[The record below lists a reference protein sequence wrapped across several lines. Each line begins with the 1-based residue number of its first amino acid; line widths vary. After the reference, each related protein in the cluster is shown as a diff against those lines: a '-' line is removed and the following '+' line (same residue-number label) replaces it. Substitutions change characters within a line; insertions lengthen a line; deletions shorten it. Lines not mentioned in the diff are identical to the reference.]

1 MVAFG
6 MIAASC
12 SNESVN
18 DVENA
23 VENIQVPVQVHVS
36 DFSVSQEEFPSGPTR
51 IGAARGTTRAAADPA
66 TYDGVKALTL
76 AFYAGDGT
84 EAFKTTQTKGSLEEG
99 EIFGEFALS
108 LPMGSYTMVV
118 IGHGLNA
125 GEPAITLTSPTAAT
139 FGEYPARETFAT
151 TQPVNITS
159 TSAVN
164 LSATLNRI
172 IAKLQVVS
180 TDGRTANATNVRMTM
195 SAGGKSFSPTTGFAT
210 VNTGFSNTVGISAAA
225 GSTSSSISYLFLTT
239 DEQTMD
245 VTIETLDADG
255 NTLFSKTVNNVPFK
269 RNRVTKLTG
278 TMYTNNS
285 VSGGFQI
292 ETAWEEQYDD
302 TF

>member
-1 MVAFG
+1 

-23 VENIQVPVQVHVS
+23 VENVQVPVQVHVS
-36 DFSVSQEEFPSGPTR
+36 DFSVSQEEFPSGSTR
-51 IGAARGTTRAAADPA
+51 SGAARGTTRAATDPA

-84 EAFKTTQTKGSLEEG
+84 EAFKTTQTKGALEEG
-99 EIFGEFALS
+99 ETFGEFALS

-118 IGHGLNA
+118 IGHGLND
-125 GEPAITLTSPTAAT
+125 GEPAVTVTSPTEAT

-151 TQPVNITS
+151 TQTVNITNA
-159 TSAVN
+159 SAVDI
-164 LSATLNRI
+164 SATLSRI
-172 IAKLQVVS
+172 IAKLRVVS
-180 TDGRTANATNVRMTM
+180 TDGRAANATNVRM
-195 SAGGKSFSPTTGFAT
+195 SFAAGGKSFNPTTGLAT
-210 VNTGFSNTVGISAAA
+210 IDTGFVNTVGISAAA

-245 VTIETLDADG
+245 VTIETLDEDG
-255 NTLFSKTVNNVPFK
+255 AVLFSKTVENVPFK
-269 RNRVTKLTG
+269 RNRVTNLTG
-278 TMYTNNS
+278 AMYTNNS
-285 VSGGFQI
+285 VSGAFQI
-292 ETAWEEQYDD
+292 ETEWEDQYDG

>member
-1 MVAFG
+1 

-23 VENIQVPVQVHVS
+23 VENIRVPVTVNVS
-36 DFSVSQEEFPSGPTR
+36 GFSVSQEEFSDGTTR
-51 IGAARGTTRAAADPA
+51 NGSVRGTTRAAADPA

-84 EAFKTTQTKGSLEEG
+84 EAYKHEQVKGSLEEG
-99 EIFGEFALS
+99 ETFGQFSLS

-118 IGHGLNA
+118 LAYGKNGDDDLV
-125 GEPAITLTSPTAAT
+125 LTSSTEAAYT
-139 FGEYPARETFAT
+139 GSHTRETFAT
-151 TQPVNITS
+151 TQAVNINS
-159 TSAVN
+159 TNSVN

-180 TDGRTANATNVRMTM
+180 TDGRAANATNVRM
-195 SAGGKSFSPTTGFAT
+195 SFAAGGKSFNPTTGLAT
-210 VNTGFSNTVGISAAA
+210 IDTGFVNTVGISASA
-225 GSTSSSISYLFLTT
+225 GSTSSAISYLFLTS
-239 DEQTMD
+239 DEQD
-245 VTIETLDADG
+245 VNVTIETLDEDG
-255 NTLFSKTVNNVPFK
+255 AVLFSKTVDSVPFK

-278 TMYTNNS
+278 AMYTNSS

-292 ETAWEEQYDD
+292 ETAWEEQYDG

>member
-1 MVAFG
+1 

-23 VENIQVPVQVHVS
+23 VENIRVPVTVNVS
-36 DFSVSQEEFPSGPTR
+36 GFSVSQEEFSDGATR
-51 IGAARGTTRAAADPA
+51 NGSVRGTTRAAADPA

-84 EAFKTTQTKGSLEEG
+84 EAYKHEQVKGSLEEG
-99 EIFGEFALS
+99 ETFGQFSLS

-118 IGHGLNA
+118 LAYGKNGDDDLV
-125 GEPAITLTSPTAAT
+125 LTSSTEAAYT
-139 FGEYPARETFAT
+139 GSHTRETFAT
-151 TQPVNITS
+151 TQAVNINS
-159 TSAVN
+159 TNSVN

-180 TDGRTANATNVRMTM
+180 TDGRAANATNVRM
-195 SAGGKSFSPTTGFAT
+195 SFAAGGKSFNPTTGLAT
-210 VNTGFSNTVGISAAA
+210 IDTGFVNTVGISASA
-225 GSTSSSISYLFLTT
+225 GSTSSAISYLFLAT
-239 DEQTMD
+239 DEQD
-245 VTIETLDADG
+245 VNVTIETLDEDG
-255 NTLFSKTVNNVPFK
+255 AVLFSKTVENVPFK
-269 RNRVTKLTG
+269 RNRVTRLSG
-278 TMYTNNS
+278 AMYTNSS

-292 ETAWEEQYDD
+292 ETAWEEQYDG

>member
-1 MVAFG
+1 

-23 VENIQVPVQVHVS
+23 VENIRVPVTVNVS
-36 DFSVSQEEFPSGPTR
+36 GFSVSQEEFSDGATR
-51 IGAARGTTRAAADPA
+51 NGSVRGTTRAAADPA

-84 EAFKTTQTKGSLEEG
+84 EAYKHEQVKGSLEEG
-99 EIFGEFALS
+99 ETFGQFSLS

-118 IGHGLNA
+118 LAYGKNGDDDLV
-125 GEPAITLTSPTAAT
+125 LTSSTEAAYT
-139 FGEYPARETFAT
+139 GSHTRETFAT
-151 TQPVNITS
+151 TQAVNINS
-159 TSAVN
+159 TNSVN

-180 TDGRTANATNVRMTM
+180 TDGRAANATNVRM
-195 SAGGKSFSPTTGFAT
+195 SFAAGGKSFNPTTGLAT
-210 VNTGFSNTVGISAAA
+210 IDTGFVNTVGISASA
-225 GSTSSSISYLFLTT
+225 GSTSSAISYLFLAT

-245 VTIETLDADG
+245 VTIETLDEDG
-255 NTLFSKTVNNVPFK
+255 AVLFSKTVENVPFK

-278 TMYTNNS
+278 AMYTNSS

-292 ETAWEEQYDD
+292 ETAWEDQYDG

>member
-1 MVAFG
+1 

-23 VENIQVPVQVHVS
+23 VENIRVPVTVNVS
-36 DFSVSQEEFPSGPTR
+36 GFSVSQEEFPGGSTRSG
-51 IGAARGTTRAAADPA
+51 AVRGTTRAAADPA

-84 EAFKTTQTKGSLEEG
+84 EAYKHEQVKGSLEEG
-99 EIFGEFALS
+99 ETFGQFSLS

-118 IGHGLNA
+118 LAYGKNGDDDLV
-125 GEPAITLTSPTAAT
+125 LTSSTEAAYT
-139 FGEYPARETFAT
+139 GSHTRETFAT
-151 TQPVNITS
+151 TQAVNINS
-159 TSAVN
+159 TNSVN

-180 TDGRTANATNVRMTM
+180 TDGRAANATNVRM
-195 SAGGKSFSPTTGFAT
+195 SFAAGGKSFNPTTGLAT
-210 VNTGFSNTVGISAAA
+210 IDTGFVNTVGISASA
-225 GSTSSSISYLFLTT
+225 GSTSSAISYLFLAT

-245 VTIETLDADG
+245 VTIETLDEDG
-255 NTLFSKTVNNVPFK
+255 AVLFSKTVDSVPFK

-278 TMYTNNS
+278 AMYTNSS

-292 ETAWEEQYDD
+292 ETAWEEQYDG

>member
-1 MVAFG
+1 

-23 VENIQVPVQVHVS
+23 VENIRVPVTVNVS
-36 DFSVSQEEFPSGPTR
+36 GFSVSQEEFSDGATR
-51 IGAARGTTRAAADPA
+51 NGSVRGTTRAAADPA

-84 EAFKTTQTKGSLEEG
+84 EAYKHEQVKGSLEEG
-99 EIFGEFALS
+99 ETFGQFSLS

-118 IGHGLNA
+118 LAYGKNGDDDLV
-125 GEPAITLTSPTAAT
+125 LTSSTEAAYT
-139 FGEYPARETFAT
+139 GSHTRETFAT
-151 TQPVNITS
+151 TQAVNINS
-159 TSAVN
+159 TNSVN

-180 TDGRTANATNVRMTM
+180 TDGRAANATNVRM
-195 SAGGKSFSPTTGFAT
+195 SFAAGGKSFNPTTGLAT
-210 VNTGFSNTVGISAAA
+210 IDTGFVNTVGISASA
-225 GSTSSSISYLFLTT
+225 GSTSSAISYLFLAT

-245 VTIETLDADG
+245 VTIETLDEDG
-255 NTLFSKTVNNVPFK
+255 AVLFSKTVENVPFK

-278 TMYTNNS
+278 AMYTNSS

-292 ETAWEEQYDD
+292 ETAWEEQYDG

>member
-1 MVAFG
+1 

-23 VENIQVPVQVHVS
+23 VENIRVPVTVNVS
-36 DFSVSQEEFPSGPTR
+36 GFSVSQEEFSDGATR
-51 IGAARGTTRAAADPA
+51 NGSVRGTTRAAADPA

-84 EAFKTTQTKGSLEEG
+84 EAYKHEQVKGSLEEG
-99 EIFGEFALS
+99 ETFGQFSLS

-118 IGHGLNA
+118 LAYGKNGDDDLV
-125 GEPAITLTSPTAAT
+125 LTSSTEAAYT
-139 FGEYPARETFAT
+139 GSHTRETFAT
-151 TQPVNITS
+151 TQAVNINS
-159 TSAVN
+159 TNSVN

-180 TDGRTANATNVRMTM
+180 TDGRAANATNVRM
-195 SAGGKSFSPTTGFAT
+195 SFAAGGKSFNPTTGLAT
-210 VNTGFSNTVGISAAA
+210 SNTGFSNTVNISTAA
-225 GSTSSSISYLFLTT
+225 GAISSSITYLFLAS

-245 VTIETLDADG
+245 VTIETLDEDG
-255 NTLFSKTVNNVPFK
+255 AVLFSKTVDSVPFK

-278 TMYTNNS
+278 AMYTNSS

-292 ETAWEEQYDD
+292 ETAWEEQYDG